1 MLNKDI
7 SDRLVRFSE
16 LTILLSVPN
25 DTLTTISAIA
35 QIINAN
41 AGYWS
46 DTAAISKQADL
57 ALCFSPTPIQAQG
70 FHLYKPAIHYR
81 AYGLRKRLA
90 NFRTS
95 PRSVLPSRSLSRKV
109 LKIELPPGV
118 PGFVAPIFSK
128 PNTAELNVG
137 KAA

>member
-1 MLNKDI
+1 M

-35 QIINAN
+35 QIIDAD

-46 DTAAISKQADL
+46 DTAAISKQAEL

-70 FHLYKPAIHYR
+70 FPLQACH
-81 AYGLRKRLA
+81 
-90 NFRTS
+90 
-95 PRSVLPSRSLSRKV
+95 SLQS
-109 LKIELPPGV
+109 LWIEKT
-118 PGFVAPIFSK
+118 ISK
-128 PNTAELNVG
+128 F
-137 KAA
+137 